1 MPASDAARTPDVP
14 VTPPD
19 VSADDELSADERAL
33 LVENLRYTLDG
44 PALQVLATSREA
56 LRVDGEL
63 LHRLPPLPAPPLRPR
78 RRNATCW

>member
-1 MPASDAARTPDVP
+1 MSTPTESPASDAARTPDVP

-44 PALQVLATSREA
+44 RWRAVRDTVREQSN
-56 LRVDGEL
+56 RSEL
-63 LHRLPPLPAPPLRPR
+63 LPDPSRTLY
-78 RRNATCW
+78 